1 MNYREEHHGTFAL
14 PGVATLGPAAA
25 CREGSSAVIHEGM
38 WAEVGFLKAL
48 FSTRGV
54 LIAVYILI
62 GVFLNTAPPHLPTT
76 PSSVAS
82 FHSWVQY
89 IISVFFWPLGLWQPT
104 FILGKWTP

>member
-1 MNYREEHHGTFAL
+1 VLAEVDQWVCCMQR
-14 PGVATLGPAAA
+14 ATRDEITG
-25 CREGSSAVIHEGM
+25 IQEGM
-38 WAEVGFLKAL
+38 WAEVDFLKAL

-82 FHSWVQY
+82 LHSWVQY
-89 IISVFFWPLGLWQPT
+89 IISVFFWPLGLWHPT

>member
-1 MNYREEHHGTFAL
+1 MNYGVEGHGMSVL
-14 PGVATLGPAAA
+14 PGVATGFAVA
-25 CREGSSAVIHEGM
+25 CRERANEVIREGM
-38 WAEVGFLKAL
+38 WAEVDFLKAL

-54 LIAVYILI
+54 FIAVYILI
-62 GVFLNTAPPHLPTT
+62 GVFLNTAAPHLPTT

-89 IISVFFWPLGLWQPT
+89 IISVFFWPLGLWHPT